1 MDNDG
6 HISGIEWRWVLTW
19 AGVILAVSC
28 LPYLIAWIGTPPG
41 YQFGGIL
48 VNPFD
53 GNSYLAKMRQGWMGT
68 WQFHLTYT
76 PEPHEGAY
84 IFLFYLWLGHIARLA
99 GLSLILVYHIAR
111 VLAGLVLLI
120 AIYTF
125 VARLT
130 NDRRE
135 RRLAFLLAGTS
146 AGLGWLGLALGAF
159 PIDLWVPE
167 AFVFFGLL
175 SNPHFPLAITLM
187 LIVVVGV
194 VWPASGI
201 WRWLVPGL
209 AALALALVQPFAL
222 AAVYSTLALYLL
234 LWWGLDRSLPFPGLI
249 AAIGAFLFSS
259 PVLLYDYWVYTVN
272 PTLAAWAA
280 QNVTPAPRVLDLILG
295 CGLVGLLAIP
305 GGRIVARE
313 RDRGGLALLTWSVG
327 TLVLVYLPFALQ
339 RRFLTGLGLPLAV
352 LAAIGLNRWVLAK
365 LEDGRARL
373 VSVLTV
379 CLSLIGNLFLLAV
392 LTLGVLNRGGQ
403 ADLFARLYLSQDE
416 AAAMGWLLAH
426 TQEEVVLAA
435 PRTGMLLP
443 GRAGVRVF
451 VGHKY
456 ETVDAE
462 GKQAQAEAFFR
473 GDMPDDEWQRLRE
486 KYHIHYLFVGP
497 AERALGGGADRL
509 RELVPAF
516 RQGDVDIYRLP

>member
-1 MDNDG
+1 
-6 HISGIEWRWVLTW
+6 
-19 AGVILAVSC
+19 
-28 LPYLIAWIGTPPG
+28 
-41 YQFGGIL
+41 
-48 VNPFD
+48 
-53 GNSYLAKMRQGWMGT
+53 
-68 WQFHLTYT
+68 
-76 PEPHEGAY
+76 
-84 IFLFYLWLGHIARLA
+84 
-99 GLSLILVYHIAR
+99 
-111 VLAGLVLLI
+111 
-120 AIYTF
+120 
-125 VARLT
+125 
-130 NDRRE
+130 
-135 RRLAFLLAGTS
+135 
-146 AGLGWLGLALGAF
+146 
-159 PIDLWVPE
+159 
-167 AFVFFGLL
+167 
-175 SNPHFPLAITLM
+175 
-187 LIVVVGV
+187 
-194 VWPASGI
+194 
-201 WRWLVPGL
+201 
-209 AALALALVQPFAL
+209 
-222 AAVYSTLALYLL
+222 
-234 LWWGLDRSLPFPGLI
+234 
-249 AAIGAFLFSS
+249 
-259 PVLLYDYWVYTVN
+259 
-272 PTLAAWAA
+272 
-280 QNVTPAPRVLDLILG
+280 VLDLILG